1 MNKKSLL
8 SLNILTAEGV
18 ILEKEDLEAVNVPLV
33 DELPI
38 GIRPGH
44 APLIAET
51 KTGSIVYRTSKS
63 EQQIEIHAGVLNIRD
78 NVVTI
83 LTPGEVANFPPDS
96 PGKLKTEYERL
107 LRALLGSY
115 HPNVDQ

>member
-8 SLNILTAEGV
+8 SLHILTAEGV
-18 ILEKEDLEAVNVPLV
+18 ILKKENLEAVNVSLN
-33 DELPI
+33 DELPL

-51 KTGSIVYRTSKS
+51 KTGPVIYRTSTS
-63 EQQIEIHAGVLNIRD
+63 EEQIEIHAGILNIRD

-83 LTPGEVANFPPDS
+83 LTPGKVADFPQDS
-96 PGKLKTEYERL
+96 PGKLQTEYERL
-107 LRALLGSY
+107 FRAVLASY
-115 HPNVDQ
+115 QPNEDQ

>member
-8 SLNILTAEGV
+8 SLNILTAESV

-33 DELPI
+33 DEVPI

-51 KTGSIVYRTSKS
+51 KTGQVVYRTSQS
-63 EQQIEIHAGVLNIRD
+63 EEQIEIHAGVLNIRD
-78 NVVTI
+78 NIVTI
-83 LTPGEVANFPPDS
+83 LTPGEVAKFPPGS
-96 PGKLKTEYERL
+96 PGKSKTEYERL
-107 LRALLGSY
+107 MRALLEAY
-115 HPNVDQ
+115 HPIEDQ